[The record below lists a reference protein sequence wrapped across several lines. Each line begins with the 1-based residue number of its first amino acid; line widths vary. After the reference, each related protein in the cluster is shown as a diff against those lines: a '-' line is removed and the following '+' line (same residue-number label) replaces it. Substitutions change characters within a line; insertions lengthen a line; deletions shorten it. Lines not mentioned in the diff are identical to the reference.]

1 MESDTTYSR
10 LLKGFDALYRG
21 LTEINPHDFL
31 TTVQTTSFIIADIFA
46 KSLPAD
52 CFLKNLFDVV
62 EQYLSEIIVIIDT
75 HCRRLQKAFLL
86 KKVPY
91 LVLDQRKIVKL
102 VVPLK
107 FLLLMVKL

>member
-31 TTVQTTSFIIADIFA
+31 TTVQITSFIIADIFA

-52 CFLKNLFDVV
+52 CFLKNLFVV

-86 KKVPY
+86 KRVPY

-102 VVPLK
+102 VMPLK